1 VRLHVLREIALER
14 PALAVARAQSH
25 RASRDDG
32 IRVQL
37 CNGGIHSTLTQR
49 DEVPA
54 GKQHAVDGGEVVRA
68 AIELYGCDS
77 GSVVTTRQPSPHLVC
92 VVTQLVE
99 RESAGGA

>member
-1 VRLHVLREIALER
+1 VRLHALREIALER

-37 CNGGIHSTLTQR
+37 CDGGIRLTLTKR

-54 GKQHAVDGGEVVRA
+54 G
-68 AIELYGCDS
+68 
-77 GSVVTTRQPSPHLVC
+77 
-92 VVTQLVE
+92 
-99 RESAGGA
+99 